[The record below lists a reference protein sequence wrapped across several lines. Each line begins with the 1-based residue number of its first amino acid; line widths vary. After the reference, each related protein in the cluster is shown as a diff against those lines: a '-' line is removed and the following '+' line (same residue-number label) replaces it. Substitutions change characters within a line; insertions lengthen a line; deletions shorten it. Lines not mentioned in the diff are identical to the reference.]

1 MTTRP
6 VPAVSTGSE
15 DDGPS
20 AEPEPSPRRSRNRRG
35 EGTRLREEILTAAE
49 ELLLTTGDSDA
60 VSMRLV
66 AEAVGVT
73 PPAIYQHFPDKTTLI
88 WEVSARYFAALDH
101 SIDKAVVG
109 VSDPIEELEVRGR
122 AYVDFGRDNPEPY
135 RVMFMMHPHAPADR
149 FNEWVLQSRIFRE
162 ATANLQVCIDTGLF
176 LPEYTDAF
184 LVSLAYWARIHGLT
198 SLMISKPAL
207 PWSDQFIDQYIH
219 SCIHGIAR

>member
-20 AEPEPSPRRSRNRRG
+20 AEPEPSPRRSRNGRG